1 MSGTVAQPIS
11 LIGASPESG
20 SFPALDRVGQ
30 LFARGLRDH
39 LANSHGCEPNV
50 GSPNVQV
57 KAYGDWRQMAGRS
70 ALFSIRLHKKLPMLV
85 ALPLPALLGMVD
97 LFYGGT
103 GAAGEAREDL
113 TSAELRFADRFAER
127 LAGLLASAW
136 AGVQP
141 MQPVLG
147 GFATSSHAKPFCG
160 ANELLLMHSFSIN
173 NMPIPTTELSCL
185 YPLAAL
191 RALVGGVGEDGATS
205 AEPVDSEW
213 SARINAAALHV
224 RLPVRTIFARPE
236 ISFSQL
242 LALKPGD
249 IIPLLLPQN
258 VPVTVGDRQ
267 FAQGTVGE
275 ANGRAAIRIEKMKES
290 FSHE

>member
-1 MSGTVAQPIS
+1 MTVAEAQPIS
-11 LIGASPESG
+11 LIGTSPEG
-20 SFPALDRVGQ
+20 ASFPMLDRVGQ

-50 GSPNVQV
+50 GSHSVQV
-57 KAYGDWRQMAGRS
+57 RACGDWRQKPDAL
-70 ALFSIRLHKKLPMLV
+70 ALFSIRLHKKLPMLI
-85 ALPLPALLGMVD
+85 ALPLPALLGMID

-113 TSAELRFADRFAER
+113 TSAELRFADRLVQRMA
-127 LAGLLASAW
+127 ALLADAW

-141 MQPVLG
+141 MQPVVG
-147 GFATSSHAKPFCG
+147 GFATSSQAKPICG
-160 ANELLLMHSFSIN
+160 ANELVLMHSFSITD
-173 NMPIPTTELSCL
+173 MPIPATELCCV

-191 RALVGGVGEDGATS
+191 RALVGGIGEDGARI
-205 AEPVDSEW
+205 AEPLDSEW
-213 SARINAAALHV
+213 SARTNAAALHV

-258 VPVTVGDRQ
+258 VPVTVGGRQ
-267 FAQGTVGE
+267 FARGTIGE
-275 ANGRAAIRIEKMKES
+275 ANGRAAIRIEKMKEG

>member
-1 MSGTVAQPIS
+1 MNDATAIPVS

-39 LANSHGCEPNV
+39 MANSYACEPNV

-57 KAYGDWRQMAGRS
+57 IAYGDWRQKSGRS
-70 ALFSIRLHKKLPMLV
+70 ALFSIRLHKKLPILV

-97 LFYGGT
+97 LFYGGS
-103 GAAGEAREDL
+103 GAVAEARDDL
-113 TSAELRFADRFAER
+113 TSAELRFAERFAER
-127 LAGLLASAW
+127 LAALLASAW
-136 AGVQP
+136 AGLHP
-141 MQPVLG
+141 MQPVVG
-147 GFATSSHAKPFCG
+147 GFVPSSHAKPFCG
-160 ANELLLMHSFSIN
+160 ANELLLMHNFSITGL
-173 NMPIPTTELSCL
+173 PIATTELSCL

-191 RALVGGVGEDGATS
+191 RALIGGMSEDGTAVS
-205 AEPVDSEW
+205 EPADSEW
-213 SARINAAALHV
+213 SARLNAAALQV

-258 VPVTVGDRQ
+258 VPVTVGGRQ

-275 ANGRAAIRIEKMKES
+275 ANGRAAIRIEKMKEG